1 MNWNWLDFVLIAIVA
16 ASVAEGAIRG
26 FARAG
31 IGLAAAVF
39 GVLFGI
45 WFYGSIA
52 YYLLPYVSSKAIA
65 NFIGF
70 LAVFIGFLAGGV
82 LLGRLLALLFKW
94 AGLTWADRSLGV
106 LFGRLLALLFKW
118 AGLTW
123 ADRSLGVL
131 FGFVR
136 ALVIGVAL
144 VLVLVAFSPK
154 PPPRSV
160 VNSHFAPYLI
170 GAAYVCAEIA
180 PKELKDGFLASHEK
194 VKALWAQA
202 FSGTERRPAAG
213 F

>member
-106 LFGRLLALLFKW
+106 LFG
-118 AGLTW
+118 
-123 ADRSLGVL
+123 
-131 FGFVR
+131 FVR